1 MRSPVHIDTDMT
13 TGTQK
18 LPMLDKNVCVAWGMV
33 FFSFKHL
40 FQRDWEGDRELTF
53 GMTRSQFPD
62 VQNDFSHLFMSLSG
76 ENMLYSLMKYLAALD
91 KKVKTV
97 KCQWNQLFLPWYF
110 RNHLNKNKHY
120 FRSQANRLYIGRLCK
135 DTSSQTHLESIF
147 AAEVSNVF
155 L

>member
-18 LPMLDKNVCVAWGMV
+18 LPMLDKNVCIAWGMV
-33 FFSFKHL
+33 FFFFS
-40 FQRDWEGDRELTF
+40 QGIERATELTF

-76 ENMLYSLMKYLAALD
+76 ENMLYSLMKYIAALD

-97 KCQWNQLFLPWYF
+97 KCQ
-110 RNHLNKNKHY
+110 
-120 FRSQANRLYIGRLCK
+120 
-135 DTSSQTHLESIF
+135 
-147 AAEVSNVF
+147 
-155 L
+155 